1 MVYRVAQ
8 EALTNVARHAGVDAA
23 ALRLAQRDG
32 TVELV
37 VSDDGRG
44 FRVDASTPTVG
55 IRGMR
60 ERALLVGA
68 ELELQSSPGGGHR
81 PCGSSYPPPHR
92 HERAAVARVL
102 LADDH
107 AVVRRGLQ
115 LVLEAEP
122 DLAVVA
128 EAGDGAEAVDAVAAH
143 DIDLAV
149 LDVAMP
155 RLTGLQAASRITQQ
169 HARRPRAHA
178 LDARQRALLLR
189 GAEGRRVGLRAQVGR
204 RPRPRRGLS
213 GHAARGAVPLPGSGA
228 ALIRDYLERAR
239 EGDATPTDPLT
250 PREVEVV
257 KLIAEAHTNE
267 QIAALLVI
275 SRNTVERHRANILE
289 KLGMR
294 DRVELTRYAIRRGLV
309 EP

>member
-1 MVYRVAQ
+1 MSVA
-8 EALTNVARHAGVDAA
+8 TR
-23 ALRLAQRDG
+23 RI
-32 TVELV
+32 
-37 VSDDGRG
+37 
-44 FRVDASTPTVG
+44 G
-55 IRGMR
+55 I
-60 ERALLVGA
+60 
-68 ELELQSSPGGGHR
+68 
-81 PCGSSYPPPHR
+81 
-92 HERAAVARVL
+92 L

-128 EAGDGAEAVDAVAAH
+128 EAGDGAEAVDAVAEH

-169 HARRPRAHA
+169 HPDVRVLMLSMHDNELYFFEALKAGASGYVLKSAADRDLVEACRAT
-178 LDARQRALLLR
+178 LR
-189 GAEGRRVGLRAQVGR
+189 GEPFLY
-204 RPRPRRGLS
+204 P
-213 GHAARGAVPLPGSGA
+213 AAAA
-228 ALIRDYLERAR
+228 ALIRDYLVRAR

-267 QIAALLVI
+267 QIAELLVI

-294 DRVELTRYAIRRGLV
+294 DRVQLTRYAIRRGLV

>member
-1 MVYRVAQ
+1 MSVP
-8 EALTNVARHAGVDAA
+8 L
-23 ALRLAQRDG
+23 
-32 TVELV
+32 
-37 VSDDGRG
+37 
-44 FRVDASTPTVG
+44 
-55 IRGMR
+55 
-60 ERALLVGA
+60 
-68 ELELQSSPGGGHR
+68 
-81 PCGSSYPPPHR
+81 
-92 HERAAVARVL
+92 VARVL

-107 AVVRRGLQ
+107 AVVRSGLQ

-169 HARRPRAHA
+169 HPDVRVLMLSMHDNELYFFEALKAGASGYVLKSAADRDLVEACRAT
-178 LDARQRALLLR
+178 LR
-189 GAEGRRVGLRAQVGR
+189 GEPFLY
-204 RPRPRRGLS
+204 P
-213 GHAARGAVPLPGSGA
+213 AAAA
-228 ALIRDYLERAR
+228 ALIRDYLVRAR